1 MEQGTPQASLRDLIE
16 PLYRG
21 KFWMQLTGVMLILS
35 GIMTALSI
43 IGLIV
48 AWIPIWAGVVLM
60 QAAGA
65 AHRVYT
71 GSDAHEMKYAMGKL
85 KTYFTIFGVLIL
97 IYLILAVL
105 GMVMGFAGMGFGIM
119 GGHGMGG
126 FGGTGHW

>member
-1 MEQGTPQASLRDLIE
+1 MDKDASQESLRDLIE

-65 AHRVYT
+65 THRVYT
-71 GSDAHEMKYAMGKL
+71 GSDVHEMKYAMSKL

-97 IYLILAVL
+97 IYLIFAVL
-105 GMVMGFAGMGFGIM
+105 GMLMGIAGMGFGIM
-119 GGHGMGG
+119 GGHGGMGG
-126 FGGTGHW
+126 W

>member
-1 MEQGTPQASLRDLIE
+1 MQPTNPQEQLRDLIE

-35 GIMTALSI
+35 GLMTALSI

-48 AWIPIWAGVVLM
+48 AWIPIWGGWVLM

-65 AHRVYT
+65 TGRVYES
-71 GSDAHEMKYAMGKL
+71 GDYLEMKHAMRKL

-97 IYLILAVL
+97 IYLIIAVVGL
-105 GMVMGFAGMGFGIM
+105 LFGAI
-119 GGHGMGG
+119 GMGG
-126 FGGTGHW
+126 MMSGMGGM